1 MWSKSPLPL
10 SKLTD
15 QVGNH
20 RRRELTPTLLSIIA
34 IHGLNGDPYRTW
46 TDGERFWLQDFL
58 PSAFPKARIFTYG
71 YNSGVAFTG
80 SASKVDDYARTLLE
94 RLKAKRREFDSDVK
108 RPILF
113 ICHSL
118 GGIVF
123 KKAMVIAHERSE
135 RYRAISRDTY
145 GVLFMG
151 TPHRGS
157 DMAFWT
163 TVFGKMADTL
173 TLGSIRTQ
181 LLQDL
186 QPKSAC
192 LGTICSQF
200 VERAQSLR
208 IFTFYERLRIKG
220 MPGLVRRS
228 CIKIGALLNTTGCR

>member
-1 MWSKSPLPL
+1 M
-10 SKLTD
+10 
-15 QVGNH
+15 
-20 RRRELTPTLLSIIA
+20 
-34 IHGLNGDPYRTW
+34 
-46 TDGERFWLQDFL
+46 
-58 PSAFPKARIFTYG
+58 FPKARIFTYG

-80 SASKVDDYARTLLE
+80 SASKIDDYARTLLE
-94 RLKAKRREFDSDVK
+94 RLRAKRREFDPNVT
-108 RPILF
+108 RPIIF

-123 KKAMVIAHERSE
+123 KKAMIIAHERSE
-135 RYRAISRDTY
+135 RYSAISRDTY

-163 TVFGKMADTL
+163 TVIGKMADIF

-192 LGTICSQF
+192 LGMICSQF

-208 IFTFYERLRIKG
+208 IFTFYERLRIHG
-220 MPGLVRRS
+220 MPELVRR
-228 CIKIGALLNTTGCR
+228 CYQKVNALLNVIGC